1 MLSVIIPALNEQQ
14 GLPRCLA
21 PLQPM
26 RRRGV
31 EVIVVDGGS
40 EDDTARI
47 AATLADQVMAA
58 PRGRA
63 AQMNAGAAAAKG
75 KVLLFLHADTLL
87 PEQADSLV
95 TNALARSGRHWGR
108 FDVRIEGRPWMLRMV
123 AMAMNC
129 RSRLSGIAT
138 GDQALFVRRER
149 FLELGGFPAQPLM
162 EDIEICKKLRAR
174 GQPVCLRT
182 KVTTSGRRWEQ
193 RGVWRTILL
202 MWRLRWA
209 YARGVPADELARAYR

>member
-1 MLSVIIPALNEQQ
+1 MLSVIIPALNEQHS
-14 GLPRCLA
+14 LPRCLA

-26 RRRGV
+26 RGRGV

-40 EDDTARI
+40 DDGTASMG
-47 AATLADQVMAA
+47 AVLADRVMAA

-63 AQMNAGAAAAKG
+63 AQMNAGAAAATG
-75 KVLLFLHADTLL
+75 DVLLFLHADTLL
-87 PEQADSLV
+87 PEQADRLV
-95 TNALARSGRHWGR
+95 AGALARSGRDWGR
-108 FDVRIEGRPWMLRMV
+108 FDVRIDGRPWMLRVV
-123 AMAMNC
+123 ALAMNW

-138 GDQALFVRRER
+138 GDQALFVRRQQ
-149 FLELGGFPAQPLM
+149 FSDIGGFPAQPLM
-162 EDIEICKKLRAR
+162 EDIEISKRLRAR
-174 GQPVCLRT
+174 GRPVCLHA